1 MSTSNLTNNSFF
13 SNLDNLLE
21 NLSSSEEATLVGG
34 RRGRGKDDA
43 PGHIRRG
50 RGRDDGPNHT

>member
-13 SNLDNLLE
+13 FNLDNLLE

-34 RRGRGKDDA
+34 RRGRG
-43 PGHIRRG
+43 
-50 RGRDDGPNHT
+50 RDDGPNHT